1 MIWSRLRP
9 IGVSG
14 HNPGTVSGTCMN
26 FRVVGAILVGVS
38 LASPAPAQVVT
49 GRSNTGTITVYV
61 SDSGSTVGR
70 KIQTVSFEIEFSEPS
85 GNKSLEA
92 KETGRLRV
100 VISNSG
106 KNAVRGVVAKVTP
119 LTPPTGITYNDSI
132 LVGTIPV
139 NASRY
144 AIFYFTAKENVPS
157 QIVTFQVE
165 LFAGG
170 VEATE
175 PKLLTFLTKDQRSND

>member
-1 MIWSRLRP
+1 MNIRYL
-9 IGVSG
+9 GV
-14 HNPGTVSGTCMN
+14 V
-26 FRVVGAILVGVS
+26 IVGV
-38 LASPAPAQVVT
+38 LLHPGASSQVVT
-49 GRSNTGTITVYV
+49 GRSNTGTITLTAV
-61 SDSGSTVGR
+61 DSALVVAGKR
-70 KIQTVSFEIEFSEPS
+70 FQALSFEIEFSEPS

-100 VISNSG
+100 VISNAG
-106 KNAVRGVVAKVTP
+106 KTMVRGVVARVAP

-132 LVGTIPV
+132 VVGDIPV

-144 AIFYFTAKENVPS
+144 AIFYFTAKDNVPS

-165 LFAGG
+165 LFVRG